1 MTEEIK
7 MVMEMTE
14 DSMRKAMSHL
24 DETLAHIRAG
34 KADVRALDGVHIDY
48 YGSSTALS
56 QVSNINTPDARTIKI
71 QPWEKTLIGAI
82 ERAILIANLGFN
94 PSNNGESILINIP
107 PLTEERRK
115 DLVKQARQEGET
127 AKVSVRNARKEA
139 IDQLRQMKKDGLSED
154 LEKDAEDD
162 VQSLTD
168 DFTRKVEEM
177 IKKKEID
184 IMTV

>member
-7 MVMEMTE
+7 IVMEMTE

>member
-1 MTEEIK
+1 MTEDIK
-7 MVMEMTE
+7 MVMEMTQ
-14 DSMRKAMSHL
+14 DSMRKALTHL
-24 DETLAHIRAG
+24 DDTLAHIRAG
-34 KADVRALDGVHIDY
+34 KADTRALDGITIDY
-48 YGSSTALS
+48 YGAVTALS

-115 DLVKQARQEGET
+115 DLVKQARHEGEI

-139 IDQLRQMKKDGLSED
+139 IDQFKQMKKDGLSED
-154 LEKDAEDD
+154 MEKDAEIE
-162 VQSLTD
+162 VQDYTTEY
-168 DFTRKVEEM
+168 TRRVEEM
-177 IKKKEID
+177 IKKKELD
-184 IMTV
+184 IMTI

>member
-1 MTEEIK
+1 MKMVLEMTEE
-7 MVMEMTE
+7 
-14 DSMRKAMSHL
+14 SMRKTLSHL
-24 DETLAHIRAG
+24 DEALAHIRAG
-34 KADVRALDGVHIDY
+34 KADTRALDGITIDY
-48 YGSSTALS
+48 YGSATLLS

-71 QPWEKTLIGAI
+71 QPWEKSLIDPI
-82 ERAILIANLGFN
+82 ERAIMYANLGFN

-115 DLVKQARQEGET
+115 DLVKQARHEGEN

-139 IDQLRQMKKDGLSED
+139 IDQFKKMRKEGLSED
-154 LEKDAEDD
+154 LEKDGEVD
-162 VQSLTD
+162 VQKLTD